1 MLGGAQIE
9 WDEYMKNKFARKV
22 VLENDPKIKRYL
34 ELLGLPHRL
43 ERVEGKKK
51 VIVVDYP
58 PWSAALLTPPSAT
71 SNGSSK

>member
-1 MLGGAQIE
+1 
-9 WDEYMKNKFARKV
+9 MKNKFARKV

-58 PWSAALLTPPSAT
+58 WSAALLTPPSAT